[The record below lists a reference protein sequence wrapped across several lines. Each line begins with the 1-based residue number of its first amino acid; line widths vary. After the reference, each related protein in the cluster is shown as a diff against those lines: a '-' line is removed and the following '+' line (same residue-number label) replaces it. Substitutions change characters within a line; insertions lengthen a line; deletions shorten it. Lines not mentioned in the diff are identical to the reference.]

1 MQINRNN
8 YEELFL
14 MYADDELSAIE
25 RKMVDAFIQQNPDLK
40 AELDLLLDTVSES
53 DEHILFDDKEKLM
66 AVNGFRE
73 EELLTYLDGEGGPEV
88 TAAIEKGIKE
98 NEDTQQQVA
107 LLEKLYFKPDT
118 SVIYPRKE
126 VLYRRAR
133 ITKMDWWKI
142 AVAASLL
149 LLVSAWM
156 FFYKEEADIEKPLA
170 VADTLRPEPL
180 RGINPQATPADTTP
194 VKNVVIAPLQY
205 VKASKQADE
214 PKKDETPVAA
224 SQLKEPVPVSQPDRK
239 IAEGVR
245 ASQVNEVERI
255 AVPVAQAPANDIKG
269 TAKET
274 PVVQTVNEMAIQA
287 AVTEAPVKEKK
298 NSLLKKIGKKIG
310 DRALDILSD
319 DGEDIHVAGF
329 AINVR
334 K

>member
-1 MQINRNN
+1 MQINHSN
-8 YEELFL
+8 YEEFFL
-14 MYADDELSAIE
+14 MYADDELSAAE
-25 RKMVDAFIQQNPDLK
+25 REMVDAFIQQNPGLK
-40 AELDLLLDTVSES
+40 AELDLLLDTVSKS
-53 DEHILFDDKEKLM
+53 DAHIRFEDKEKLM

-73 EELLTYLDGEGGPEV
+73 EELLTYLDGEGGSEA
-88 TAAIEKGIKE
+88 AAIEKAIKE
-98 NEDTQQQVA
+98 NEDTKQQIA
-107 LLEKLYFKPDT
+107 LLEKLYFKPDI
-118 SVIYPRKE
+118 SVTYPHKE
-126 VLYRRAR
+126 ALYRRAR
-133 ITKMDWWKI
+133 IIKMDWWKI

-149 LLVSAWM
+149 LLVSAWV
-156 FFYKEEADIEKPLA
+156 FFYKEDTDIEKPVA

-180 RGINPQATPADTTP
+180 REINPQATPADTTP
-194 VKNVVIAPLQY
+194 AKNVVIEPLQY
-205 VKASKQADE
+205 VKASKQEDK
-214 PKKDETPVAA
+214 PKKDEALVAA

-245 ASQVNEVERI
+245 APQLSEAERI
-255 AVPVAQAPANDIKG
+255 VVPVTKAQDNNITG
-269 TAKET
+269 TAKEK
-274 PVVQTVNEMAIQA
+274 PVVQTANEMVIQA